1 MNVVTVLTVIMLIS
15 ASLLCLALIY
25 YLYKITKSFEEI
37 KNDVK
42 EFGADMK
49 PLIAST
55 TELSDK
61 LSRITSD
68 ARGQIQVTRDMVMNV
83 KQRVD
88 MILGFEERIRKG
100 IEEPVLGL
108 VRNMSAVVNGV
119 NAFWNAY
126 KKH

>member
-1 MNVVTVLTVIMLIS
+1 MNVLTVLNVILLIS
-15 ASLLCLALIY
+15 ASLLCIALIY

-42 EFGADMK
+42 ELASDLK

-55 TELSDK
+55 TELSEK
-61 LSRITSD
+61 LSNITSE
-68 ARGQIQVTRDMVMNV
+68 ARGQMQMTRDMVMNV
-83 KQRVD
+83 KHRID
-88 MILGFEERIRKG
+88 MILGFEERIRRG

-108 VRNMSAVVNGV
+108 VRNVSAIVNGA
-119 NAFWNAY
+119 NAFWNSY

>member
-1 MNVVTVLTVIMLIS
+1 MNVVTVLNIILLIS

-42 EFGADMK
+42 ELAADMK
-49 PLIAST
+49 PLIVST
-55 TELSDK
+55 TELSEK
-61 LSRITSD
+61 LSNITSE
-68 ARGQIQVTRDMVMNV
+68 ARGQMHITRDMVMNI
-83 KQRVD
+83 KHRVD
-88 MILGFEERIRKG
+88 MILGFEEKVRRG

-108 VRNMSAVVNGV
+108 VRNVSAVVNGV
-119 NAFWNAY
+119 NTFWNSY

>member
-1 MNVVTVLTVIMLIS
+1 MNVVTVLNVILLIS

-42 EFGADMK
+42 ELAADMK
-49 PLIAST
+49 PLIVST
-55 TELSDK
+55 TELSEK
-61 LSRITSD
+61 LSNITSE
-68 ARGQIQVTRDMVMNV
+68 ARGQMHITRDMVMNI
-83 KQRVD
+83 KHRVD
-88 MILGFEERIRKG
+88 MILGFEEKVRRG

-108 VRNMSAVVNGV
+108 VRNVSAVVNGV
-119 NAFWNAY
+119 NTFWNSY